1 MSGKRRGRG
10 AVLHTR
16 IVRDPK
22 SPYWYAEFEV
32 DGERFHKSTRQRD
45 EAAAQTVAN
54 GWYNEA
60 VAAAGRRRKTG
71 IEPMRLWEAASAWWE
86 HVKFGDES
94 DLGPFSN
101 DPQFVDR
108 PINRLVRVIGRDKYV
123 HDVWNPDLQKLID
136 ERRKDVKRSGVDDD
150 GDPLFKPIAVRT
162 INRTTTRLLRRVLFF
177 VRDNHGQGLHDPPIT
192 FGKFLKGQMK
202 EKKRPPRV
210 ITPREAVK
218 LKQTERPDL
227 TPLREFA
234 VLTTLRLEEC
244 LITWPQVDFA
254 TRKIRLVQKGGEWRE
269 IDITPAIE
277 RILRP
282 LKGHHETHVFTW
294 KASRTRK
301 CPKTGQKFEK
311 GKRYPWT
318 YWGVS
323 SARRRDWPKAGIKAN
338 FHDLR
343 RTGAEYMRAAG
354 VPIDVYSK
362 QLGHSDIKTTQIY
375 MGDLSPEQLAG
386 SAIQRDAWLEA
397 VNAKI
402 EAELAEEA
410 AARSD
415 PTKNPTTGRGAK
427 RKQLKLR

>member
-1 MSGKRRGRG
+1 MSAKRRERG
-10 AVLHTR
+10 AVPHAR

-45 EAAAQTVAN
+45 EAAAQAIAD

-71 IEPMRLWEAASAWWE
+71 IEPMRLWEAAQAWWE
-86 HVKFGDES
+86 HVKFGDEP
-94 DLGPFSN
+94 DLGPFSD
-101 DPQFVDR
+101 DPQYADR
-108 PINRLVRVIGRDKYV
+108 PINRLVRIIGWDKYV
-123 HDVWNPDLQKLID
+123 HDIRNPDLQ
-136 ERRKDVKRSGVDDD
+136 S
-150 GDPLFKPIAVRT
+150 
-162 INRTTTRLLRRVLFF
+162 
-177 VRDNHGQGLHDPPIT
+177 LHDPPIT
-192 FGKFLKGQMK
+192 FGKFLKGQMR

-277 RILRP
+277 HILRP
-282 LKGHHETHVFTW
+282 LKGDHETHVFTW

-323 SARRRDWPKAGIKAN
+323 TARRRDWPKAGIQAN

-386 SAIQRDAWLEA
+386 SAMQRDAWLEA
-397 VNAKI
+397 VNAQI
-402 EAELAEEA
+402 EQELAEEA
-410 AARSD
+410 AAQSAN
-415 PTKNPTTGRGAK
+415 PTKNPTTIVRMK
-427 RKQLKLR
+427 PRRLKSG